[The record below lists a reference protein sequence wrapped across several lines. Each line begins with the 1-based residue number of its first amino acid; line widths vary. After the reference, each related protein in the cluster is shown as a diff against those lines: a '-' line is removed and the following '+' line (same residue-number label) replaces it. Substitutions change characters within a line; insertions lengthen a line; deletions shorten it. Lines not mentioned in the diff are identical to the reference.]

1 MQNRHCIFARN
12 ERKNIFGTD
21 ISKWA
26 LNALKRKIRVLNGSE
41 KKILEKNGENI
52 YTKQRRQ
59 HYNFRIRFWD
69 GL

>member
-1 MQNRHCIFARN
+1 MQNRPCIFARN

-26 LNALKRKIRVLNGSE
+26 LDALKRKIQCFNDCG
-41 KKILEKNGENI
+41 KKILEKTEKI
-52 YTKQRRQ
+52 YIGQRRQ